1 MEGPPLMGVPMQ
13 AAPGPPAEQVS
24 AVCPHHPSHQIIGHL
39 PEGSNNISH
48 RHRRQRTFSPDGAA
62 CVATIPPSPS
72 SLGRGR
78 ISTST
83 AASEGWSSPMGV

>member
-13 AAPGPPAEQVS
+13 AAPGPPVEQVS
-24 AVCPHHPSHQIIGHL
+24 AVCPYHASLHTRHL
-39 PEGSNNISH
+39 PEGFNNMSH

-62 CVATIPPSPS
+62 YVAIIPPSPS
-72 SLGRGR
+72 SLGRGL